1 MKLKGISSGGM
12 PDMVVMPLGIREKEF
27 GGVMAACYQC
37 RWACDHARGQSFM
50 MKMGI
55 SGMFAI

>member
-1 MKLKGISSGGM
+1 
-12 PDMVVMPLGIREKEF
+12 MVVMPLGIREKEF